1 MRAFTARQEKFC
13 EEYLIDLNASASARR
28 AGYSPKTAFRAGQ
41 ENMQKPAIQA
51 KIQKAIAARSERT
64 KITSDYVL
72 TSIKEVADTCMQIDP
87 ETGRIMNAAAANKAL
102 ELLGKHLKL
111 FTDRVEAK
119 SDEVITLCW
128 ESSGPE
134 EIAG

>member
-1 MRAFTARQEKFC
+1 MKALTARQEKFC

-51 KIQKAIAARSERT
+51 AIQKAIAERSERT
-64 KITSDYVL
+64 AITADYVL
-72 TSIKEVADTCMQIDP
+72 RTIKTELESCIADPNHKPTDVYKGC
-87 ETGRIMNAAAANKAL
+87 

-119 SDEVITLCW
+119 SDEVITLRW
-128 ESSGPE
+128 QSSGPE
-134 EIAG
+134 EVAG